1 MLNLASFLLNE
12 DAACV
17 DVVVMLKLI
26 VAVAYY
32 YTPNWRWL
40 NHQKLFQKT
49 TPAQARINALKQQ
62 QTKAKTALSAERERQ
77 QQAKAT
83 ERVQKAQQALTKA
96 RLP

>member
-1 MLNLASFLLNE
+1 MMIESR
-12 DAACV
+12 
-17 DVVVMLKLI
+17 LKRLSKPSI
-26 VAVAYY
+26 N
-32 YTPNWRWL
+32 TTMRIHEITTIKSLKPL
-40 NHQKLFQKT
+40 

-62 QTKAKTALSAERERQ
+62 QTRASQALSAERERQ

>member
-1 MLNLASFLLNE
+1 LNLASFLLNE

-26 VAVAYY
+26 VTIGYY
-32 YTPNWRWL
+32 YTPNWRWA
-40 NHQKLFQKT
+40 NHQYSFQN
-49 TPAQARINALKQQ
+49 PAPVEVIINALKHQ
-62 QTKAKTALSAERERQ
+62 QTKAKTALSDERDRQ

-83 ERVQKAQQALTKA
+83 ERVQKAQQALIKA

>member
-1 MLNLASFLLNE
+1 MIMIESRFKRLSNTRINTCMRIHE
-12 DAACV
+12 ITTIKP
-17 DVVVMLKLI
+17 LKPL
-26 VAVAYY
+26 
-32 YTPNWRWL
+32 
-40 NHQKLFQKT
+40 

-62 QTKAKTALSAERERQ
+62 QTKAKTALNAERERQ